1 MNDSILIEIPADAPD
16 GVMTC
21 YGDNRKYYGVKFPDG
36 RVIFADARL
45 EESLIF
51 TPLEIAKLK
60 ELCRTIYPDLVIPSE
75 WAAKIMA
82 TR

>member
-1 MNDSILIEIPADAPD
+1 MSDSILVEIPADAPD
-16 GVMTC
+16 GVMTY

-45 EESLIF
+45 EQSLTF

-60 ELCRTIYPDLVIPSE
+60 ELCRTIYPDLVVPNE
-75 WAAKIMA
+75 WVAKIHA
-82 TR
+82 TK